1 MTETSRKYR
10 RFEGVVVS
18 AGKMAKTIVVQ
29 VDRSKV
35 HAKYG
40 KRFTVSKN
48 FKVHDELGE
57 AKMGD
62 KVVFEERRPLSRDK
76 RSILV
81 SIIKK

>member
-62 KVVFEERRPLSRDK
+62 KVVFEECRPLSRDK

>member
-1 MTETSRKYR
+1 MTETLRKYR

-40 KRFTVSKN
+40 KRFTLSKN
-48 FKVHDELGE
+48 FK
-57 AKMGD
+57 
-62 KVVFEERRPLSRDK
+62 
-76 RSILV
+76 IQQ
-81 SIIKK
+81 